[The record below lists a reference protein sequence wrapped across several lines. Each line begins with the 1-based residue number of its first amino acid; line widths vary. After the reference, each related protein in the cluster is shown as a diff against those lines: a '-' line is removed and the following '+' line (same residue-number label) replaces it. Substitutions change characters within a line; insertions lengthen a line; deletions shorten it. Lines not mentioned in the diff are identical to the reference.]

1 MEKLQNETNNLQIV
15 TLADDEIEIVSGG
28 AKAVKKCEIS
38 ASSDCTISV
47 KCSITW

>member
-15 TLADDEIEIVSGG
+15 TLEDDEIEIVSGG
-28 AKAVKKCEIS
+28 AKAVKKCEVS
-38 ASSDCTISV
+38 VNSDGSFSL